1 MRSGNARFHLRFT
14 ALLFTA
20 LCFTP
25 LGGFEAL
32 AQAPLTRL
40 NPAVKQIVDQ
50 VSEERISA
58 TMKRLGEFGTRYV
71 GSEQDSETRGIGA
84 AQRWIEAQFKSY
96 SPKLQVSLD
105 KFTVKKSQRLPKDVD
120 LANIVAVLPG
130 TTDKDRYVIVGG
142 HYDSIASRRGP
153 GTPNTNDDGPR
164 TAAELEPNAPGVAD
178 DASGT
183 ATVMELARVM
193 SQYDFDKS
201 IVFVAFAAEEI
212 GLNGSKNYADEAKA
226 KNMVIEAMLNNDII
240 GTDVA
245 GNGSSANNR
254 VRLFSEGPE
263 DSPSRALARYVKE
276 TAERYLPSMTVDMI
290 FRRDRFSRGGD
301 HTSFVHDGYAAVRF
315 TTPSENF
322 ANQHTS
328 TDTFANS
335 SPAYATRVARMNG
348 AALASLALAPKPP
361 VVTAPRGQGGFG
373 GRGGRGGDRA
383 DGAAAGAQA
392 GGAAGTSVTSE
403 APAPA
408 LTAEQQ
414 QQRRAAAANRPGL
427 ARGKTGY
434 DAALR
439 WANPN
444 PEPDLAGYAVVIR
457 ETTSPVWQREIYV
470 GNVTE
475 YTIPDLSIDD
485 VVIGVKAIDK
495 DGNQSLVS
503 AYEQGGITMPQRPA
517 DGAAGAATSP
527 GGRQQQQ

>member
-1 MRSGNARFHLRFT
+1 MLSRNSRSLV
-14 ALLFTA
+14 LLTA
-20 LCFTP
+20 LCSYP
-25 LGGFEAL
+25 AL
-32 AQAPLTRL
+32 AQAPVTRL

-50 VSEERISA
+50 VSEERIGA
-58 TMKRLGEFGTRYV
+58 IMKKLGDFGTRYV

-105 KFTVKKSQRLPKDVD
+105 KFTVKKSQRLAKDVD
-120 LANIVAVLPG
+120 LVNIVAVLPG
-130 TTDKDRYVIVGG
+130 TTDKDRYVIIGG
-142 HYDSIASRRGP
+142 HYDSIAARRGP
-153 GTPNTNDDGPR
+153 GTPRTDDEGPR
-164 TAAELEPNAPGVAD
+164 NAADVEPNAPGVAD

-183 ATVMELARVM
+183 AAVMELARIM
-193 SQYDFDKS
+193 SQYEFDKS
-201 IVFVAFAAEEI
+201 IVFIAFAAEEI

-315 TTPSENF
+315 TTPSENY
-322 ANQHTS
+322 ANQHS
-328 TDTFANS
+328 ATDTFANA
-335 SPAYATRVARMNG
+335 SPSYAARVTRVN
-348 AALASLALAPKPP
+348 AAVLASLALAPKPP
-361 VVTAPRGQGGFG
+361 VVTPPRGQGGFG
-373 GRGGRGGDRA
+373 GRGGRGGA
-383 DGAAAGAQA
+383 DGANAPA
-392 GGAAGTSVTSE
+392 GGAGRGT
-403 APAPA
+403 PAPA
-408 LTAEQQ
+408 ALTPEEQ
-414 QQRRAAAANRPGL
+414 QQRRTAAANRPGL
-427 ARGKTGY
+427 SRGKSGY
-434 DAALR
+434 DADIR

-457 ETTSPVWQREIYV
+457 DTTSPVWQREIYV

-475 YTIPDLSIDD
+475 YIIPDFSIDD

-503 AYEQGGITMPQRPA
+503 VYEQAPTTAPQRPA
-517 DGAAGAATSP
+517 DPAAGAGAAA
-527 GGRQQQQ
+527 GRGQ